1 MTETENK
8 KIITQDTNGVFQ
20 IPDMPRAKHKDPF
33 NYTEEQLLQKKIDM
47 KLIKEL
53 YPNVNEY
60 YAEMVYD
67 MLKNTTEAEQ
77 EEIKK
82 KVLNEPTRHTIPD
95 VLLSHDCSILTPEEA
110 AANPLG
116 TEQISGIMDLVEDDN
131 NKNDN

>member
-8 KIITQDTNGVFQ
+8 KIITQDTNGTFQ
-20 IPDMPRAKHKDPF
+20 VPDMARAKHKDPF

-77 EEIKK
+77 EEIKQ
-82 KVLNEPTRHTIPD
+82 KVLNEPTRHVIPE
-95 VLLSHDCSILTPEEA
+95 VLLSHDCSVLTPEEA
-110 AANPLG
+110 ANNPLG
-116 TEQISGIMDLVEDDN
+116 TEKIPGVMDLVEDDF
-131 NKNDN
+131 NKNNN

>member
-8 KIITQDTNGVFQ
+8 KIITQSSDGVFQ
-20 IPDMPRAKHKDPF
+20 VPDMPRAKHKDPF
-33 NYTEEQLLQKKIDM
+33 NYTEAQLLQKKIDM

-53 YPNVNEY
+53 YPQVNDY

-77 EEIKK
+77 EELKQ
-82 KVLNEPTRHTIPD
+82 KVLNEPTRHIIPE
-95 VLLSHDCSILTPEEA
+95 VLISHDCSVLTPEEA
-110 AANPLG
+110 AENPLG
-116 TEQISGIMDLVEDDN
+116 TEKIQGIMDLVEDDN

>member
-8 KIITQDTNGVFQ
+8 KIITQDTNGVFH

-53 YPNVNEY
+53 YPNANPF
-60 YAEMVYD
+60 YAEKVYD

-82 KVLNEPTRHTIPD
+82 KVLNEPTRHIIPE
-95 VLLSHDCSILTPEEA
+95 VLVSHDCSILTPEEA
-110 AANPLG
+110 ADNPLG